1 MPFHAIFCCLKIDTS
16 VGFDHF
22 LLYCVYITQ
31 SMLMTYAEKILALTA
46 QIPRGKITTY
56 KELSIRAGSPRS
68 YRACGNALNKNPHP
82 ITVPCH
88 RVVKTNGE
96 LGGYALGASKKARLL
111 RSEGINI
118 KNNKIVDL
126 QKNLWI

>member
-1 MPFHAIFCCLKIDTS
+1 MPFHATSCCLRIDIP
-16 VGFDHF
+16 VEFDHF
-22 LLYCVYITQ
+22 LLYYVYITQ
-31 SMLMTYAEKILALTA
+31 SMFMTYADKILALTA

-68 YRACGNALNKNPHP
+68 YRACGNALHKNPHP

-88 RVVKTNGE
+88 RVVKANGE
-96 LGGYALGASKKARLL
+96 LGGYAFGADKKEKLL
-111 RSEGINI
+111 SSEGINI